1 MTLTRPSQP
10 WTTLKPWG
18 LGVLLMAAWGASQTA
33 SATPATTTTGTEES
47 AAPTGRAPQADLPPG
62 ILKIL
67 RQAQVPPSALSVLI
81 APLRADAK
89 ASQAAA
95 PRLSHH
101 AQSSVNP
108 ASVMKLFTT
117 YAGLSLLGP
126 EHTWR
131 NRIYTDGTVRD
142 GVLQGN
148 LIVRGSGD
156 PKLVVERL
164 QDLLK
169 QVQAAGV
176 REVRGDIVLDR
187 SVFDVR
193 ERSEPFDDEP
203 LRPYNVG
210 PDGLLLNFKAVIYTF
225 TPDPANGQV
234 QVRFEPPLAG
244 LSVTSKLPLTS
255 APCTDWRRQLQADF
269 SQPLQVR
276 FAGGYPGSCGERE
289 WPVAFPDPAQYAPRV
304 LQALWAGVGGQLSGQ
319 VRYGARPA
327 QARLL
332 VDAPSL
338 PLSEVIKD
346 INKFSNNVMAQQLYL
361 SLSSELGAPGRFEA
375 SRLRLSQW
383 WRHGF
388 PAQSEPVLDNGSGL
402 SRSERST
409 AQALT
414 ALLQAAHAG
423 PHAQAFTDSLAVAG
437 VDGTAARLKDRN
449 PQSPV
454 IGNAWLKT
462 GSLRDVASVAGY
474 VQGQSGQRY
483 TLVAVLHH
491 PNAQQARAALDQLL
505 EWTVRDMDSTTAS
518 RRARASLDRNTA
530 QRGATR

>member
-1 MTLTRPSQP
+1 MMLTRPRDLWTKRQHWGFGALLTAALIASQP
-10 WTTLKPWG
+10 AIAEPSTVAHEASVTTARAL
-18 LGVLLMAAWGASQTA
+18 QT
-33 SATPATTTTGTEES
+33 E
-47 AAPTGRAPQADLPPG
+47 LPPG
-62 ILKIL
+62 IVKIL

-81 APLRADAK
+81 APLPDNAK
-89 ASQAAA
+89 TSPATV
-95 PRLSHH
+95 PRLSHQ

-126 EHTWR
+126 DHVWR
-131 NRIYTDGTVRD
+131 NRVYTDGLVRE
-142 GVLQGN
+142 GVLHGN

-156 PKLVVERL
+156 PKLVVERV

-169 QVQAAGV
+169 QVHAAGV

-193 ERSEPFDDEP
+193 ERNEPFDDEP

-244 LSVTSKLPLTS
+244 LTVTSKLPLTS

-276 FAGGYPGSCGERE
+276 FAGAYPANCGERE
-289 WPVAFPDPAQYAPRV
+289 WPVAFPEPAQYAPRV
-304 LQALWAGVGGQLSGQ
+304 LQAMWAGAGGQLGGQ
-319 VRYGARPA
+319 VLYGTRPV

-332 VDAPSL
+332 LEAASL

-346 INKFSNNVMAQQLYL
+346 INKFSNNVMAQQLFL
-361 SLSSELGAPGRFEA
+361 SLSSEMGAPGRFEA
-375 SRLRLSQW
+375 SRLRMSQW

-402 SRSERST
+402 SRTERST

-437 VDGTAARLKDRN
+437 VDGTAARLKERS

-491 PNAQQARAALDQLL
+491 PNAHQARAALDQLL
-505 EWTVRDMDSTTAS
+505 EWTVRDMDSTTTS
-518 RRARASLDRNTA
+518 RHSRAISERKAA
-530 QRGATR
+530 ERGTTR